1 MIRGA
6 VVTAQRPY
14 AELVREAK
22 KARLLLDAARQL
34 GETLDPE
41 RVYARFRELLGDV
54 VEHDGVIVSSYE
66 DADGL
71 IRCDYAW
78 SDGRRLDASG
88 FPPLPLNREGGG
100 MQSRVIVTGEPLLVN
115 DVPEVV
121 QNEPGIY
128 YDVDREGTMR
138 KVPDAGAPKT
148 RAALMVPVKHEGAVV
163 GVVQVMSDRVE
174 YSAEQLE
181 LVEGLVGQMAAA
193 VRNARLQKERSRL
206 EAAEAAARAVASERE
221 QAASVLEAVGDGIFL
236 LDGGFVRL
244 WNRAA
249 EVVTGLRTEQVRD
262 RPVGAAL
269 ENWPELVDRIPVAEV
284 RSSPRS
290 VTLPVAVAGREL
302 WLSFVAVRG
311 SAGVVYAFRD
321 LTSERRLEE
330 EKTDLVATI
339 SHELRTPMAAVYGA
353 AETLLGRNDLP
364 PERRRELLAMIA
376 AQATRLTAIVESVLL
391 TSRLDRGDVAVERE
405 PVDVA
410 ELARATVEAM
420 APQLPPSVSLDLQV
434 GPDVVSAAG
443 DADRI
448 QQVLVNLIDNAVKY
462 GEGSPVSVRVDPA
475 NGVVRLSVQDSGP
488 GLSSAEQTRIFDKFY
503 RAGPQLTRTGGT
515 GLGLYISRE
524 LVHRM
529 GGRLDVARR
538 PAQARRSS
546 PSFRS
551 PKTTGRPGAACRAG
565 ARASGSARAFV

>member
-1 MIRGA
+1 MIRSAA
-6 VVTAQRPY
+6 VTTRRRPY

-121 QNEPGIY
+121 QHEPGIY

-163 GVVQVMSDRVE
+163 GVVQVMSDCVE

-249 EVVTGLRTEQVRD
+249 EVVTGLRTEQVRY
-262 RPVGAAL
+262 RPAGAAL

-434 GPDVVSAAG
+434 GPDVGSAAG

-529 GGRLDVARR
+529 GGRLDV
-538 PAQARRSS
+538 RSE
-546 PSFRS
+546 
-551 PKTTGRPGAACRAG
+551 AG
-565 ARASGSARAFV
+565 AGATFILELPLA

>member
-6 VVTAQRPY
+6 LVTAQRPY
-14 AELVREAK
+14 AELIREAE

-34 GETLDPE
+34 GETLEPE
-41 RVYARFRELLGDV
+41 RVYTRFRELLADV

-78 SDGRRLDASG
+78 SDGEQLDASRL
-88 FPPLPLNREGGG
+88 PPLELNREGGG
-100 MQSRVIVTGEPLLVN
+100 MQSRVIVTGEAALFN
-115 DVPEVV
+115 DVPDVV
-121 QNEPGIY
+121 QHEPGVY

-138 KVPDAGAPKT
+138 KIPDTGPPKT
-148 RAALMVPVKHEGAVV
+148 RAAMMVPVKHEGTVV
-163 GVVQVMSDRVE
+163 GVVQLMSDRVE

-193 VRNARLQKERSRL
+193 VRIARLRKERSRL
-206 EAAEAAARAVASERE
+206 EAAEAAARAVAAERE

-236 LDGGFVRL
+236 VDDDGCVRL

-249 EVVTGLRTEQVRD
+249 ETVTGLPAGDVRD
-262 RPVGAAL
+262 RPLADAL
-269 ENWPELVDRIPVAEV
+269 ESWAELVDRIPVAEGGA
-284 RSSPRS
+284 SPRS
-290 VTLPVAVAGREL
+290 VTLPVLAGDREL

-311 SAGVVYAFRD
+311 SAGIVYAFRD
-321 LTSERRLEE
+321 LTSERLEE
-330 EKTDLVATI
+330 EKTDLVSTI

-353 AETLLGRNDLP
+353 AETLLHRDDLD
-364 PERRRELLAMIA
+364 PERRRDLLAMIA

-391 TSRLDRGDVAVERE
+391 TSRLDRDLVAVDRE

-410 ELARATVEAM
+410 ELTRATVAAM
-420 APQLPPSVSLDLQV
+420 RPQLPPSVELELEV
-434 GPDVVSAAG
+434 GAEELRAAG

-448 QQVLVNLIDNAVKY
+448 QQVLVNLLDNAVKY
-462 GEGSPVSVRVDPA
+462 GEGSPVTVRVRPL
-475 NGVVRLSVQDSGP
+475 NGVVCLSVQDSGP
-488 GLSSAEQTRIFDKFY
+488 GLAPAEQARIFDKFY

-524 LVHRM
+524 LVRRM
-529 GGRLDVARR
+529 GGRLDV
-538 PAQARRSS
+538 RSE
-546 PSFRS
+546 
-551 PKTTGRPGAACRAG
+551 AG
-565 ARASGSARAFV
+565 AGATFVLELPRAA